1 MQIVQETLARGFT
14 TTLASALRAVTQ
26 VSIRE
31 IDQRPYDEYVREL
44 PNPTLLTM
52 LSLAPLSGSAILQLP
67 LRVAFAATELMLGG
81 RGGPDQPKRAMTDLE
96 LSLMRSIVAQ
106 SLPEIRYAFEPVVAI
121 EADIIG
127 QEANPQFAQLAA
139 PTDMV
144 IVVAFDVRVETVNDT
159 MTLCIPFSSLQPHL
173 EALSASARTGVQ
185 SEAALAKHRQL
196 LHDHVVDSNVDT
208 AARFRPVVASSRQ
221 ITSLQVGDLML
232 LNHPVDMP
240 LTLDVGGVPTHEVR
254 IGRLNRQFALQVV
267 GTTEPGRR
275 QHRSRLAVTP
285 ATVAP
290 SAEPLPVAAGD

>member
-1 MQIVQETLARGFT
+1 MQIVQETMARGFA

-52 LSLAPLSGSAILQLP
+52 LSLAPLSGSAILQMP
-67 LRVAFAATELMLGG
+67 LRVAFAATELMLGS

-96 LSLMRSIVAQ
+96 LSLMRSIIAQ
-106 SLPEIRYAFEPVVAI
+106 SLPEIRYAFEPVVAL
-121 EADIIG
+121 EPEIIG

-144 IVVAFDVRVETVNDT
+144 IVVAFDVRVESVNDT

-185 SEAALAKHRQL
+185 SAEALARHRAL
-196 LHDHVVDSNVDT
+196 LHDHVVDATVDT

-221 ITSLQVGDLML
+221 ITSLQVGDLLL

-267 GTTEPGRR
+267 GNTEPGRHL
-275 QHRSRLAVTP
+275 HRSRLAVQSRADGP
-285 ATVAP
+285 ASNAA
-290 SAEPLPVAAGD
+290 SAAVG